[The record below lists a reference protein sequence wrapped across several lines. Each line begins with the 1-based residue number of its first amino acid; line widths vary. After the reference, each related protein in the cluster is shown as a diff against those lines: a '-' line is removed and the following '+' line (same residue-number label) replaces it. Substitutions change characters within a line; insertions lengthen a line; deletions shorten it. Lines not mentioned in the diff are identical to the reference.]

1 MKDNQEE
8 NKPDNKH
15 DNKEEHDEDSQR
27 SGEGQHDSEGQH
39 RGGHGRNHNEGIHM
53 EDHRGRRHHGRC
65 MSDSQ
70 EDDVLSLLGKCSHFL
85 HHKRGGKRGQGKIL
99 RILAENPEIGQREL
113 QELLGIESGSMSEI
127 VIKLENKGFITRTK
141 DETDKRMT
149 KLMITEFGLAKSKE
163 VESRDLEVDQSVINS
178 LNAEEQEQLK
188 VLLKKLLQ
196 GWEVTFESMR
206 ENRCEHEGREGHSHE
221 GHEGHSHEGKG
232 EHLHGSGR
240 RHHHKE

>member
-15 DNKEEHDEDSQR
+15 DNKEEHGEDSQHI
-27 SGEGQHDSEGQH
+27 GEGQHERGCQH
-39 RGGHGRNHNEGIHM
+39 RGEHHGRNHQEGIHM
-53 EDHRGRRHHGRC
+53 GDHRGHGHHGRC
-65 MSDSQ
+65 MNDNQ
-70 EDDVLSLLGKCSHFL
+70 EEDILSLLGKCSHFL

-99 RILAENPEIGQREL
+99 RILAEHPEIGQREL

-163 VESRDLEVDQSVINS
+163 VEARDLEADQSVINS

-221 GHEGHSHEGKG
+221 GRGEHSHGN
-232 EHLHGSGR
+232 GR
-240 RHHHKE
+240 RHRHEAE